1 MEWLLNNGHTPVVY
15 FYNPNIYPEAEYEKR
30 KAEIVRHCQTLGVE
44 CIDGDYDHDRWL
56 AQCSPL
62 ADAPER
68 GARCTLC
75 FRIRLLASAQK
86 AKELGISTFA
96 TTLASSRWKN
106 IKQVN
111 AAGLWAAEQVNQS
124 QEPRAKSQEHSDC
137 TDTPRRVNCQ
147 EFSTPPALR
156 ATRLR
161 SSMKAHS
168 AFNREIAEKQFL
180 FTPYQGEELE
190 SQEPPDNAP
199 KRVAFWANNWR
210 KGGLQ
215 QRRQELLKQYGFYN
229 QLYCGCEFSMKNAFG

>member
-1 MEWLLNNGHTPVVY
+1 MNVLLHSCCAPCSSAILEWLLNNGHTPVVY

-124 QEPRAKSQEHSDC
+124 QEPRAKSIPIVR
-137 TDTPRRVNCQ
+137 TRRGV
-147 EFSTPPALR
+147 STAKSFLPLR
-156 ATRLR
+156 
-161 SSMKAHS
+161 HCV
-168 AFNREIAEKQFL
+168 
-180 FTPYQGEELE
+180 
-190 SQEPPDNAP
+190 PPD
-199 KRVAFWANNWR
+199 
-210 KGGLQ
+210 
-215 QRRQELLKQYGFYN
+215 
-229 QLYCGCEFSMKNAFG
+229 